1 MQKMYMLI
9 TITQRSDSEEFT
21 NFFRKHETKITYST
35 PSRGTAKEIKS
46 LLFGIEQS
54 LKTVH
59 YCLVTENKKNELLK
73 ALTKEMAI
81 DLPNR
86 GIAVAIP
93 LSSFAGRKAL
103 SMYTDGHEN
112 DEVNEVYKMEEKKP
126 MELII
131 VICEKGRTDEVM
143 DAARAAGAGGGTVVH
158 AKGTGAQYTA
168 KFFGMSIADEKE
180 MIYIVSSAAKKK
192 DIMTS
197 IIENAGPQTKAHAVA
212 FSLSVSDTAGL
223 RIFNEE

>member
-1 MQKMYMLI
+1 MQKMYMLV

-21 NFFRKHETKITYST
+21 NFFRAHDVKITYSV

-86 GIAVAIP
+86 GIAAAIP
-93 LSSFAGRKAL
+93 LSSFGGRQAL

-112 DEVNEVYKMEEKKP
+112 DELDEVYKMEEKKP

-143 DAARAAGAGGGTVVH
+143 DAARQAGAGGGTVVH
-158 AKGTGAQYTA
+158 AKGTGAKYTE

-180 MIYIVSSAAKKK
+180 MIYIVSSANKKK
-192 DIMTS
+192 DIMKS
-197 IIENAGPQTKAHAVA
+197 IMDNAGPQTKAHAVA

-223 RIFNEE
+223 RIFNED